1 MANSQAENNYTI
13 ADDPAL
19 LDLMMQGTANAP
31 EIYQPGPFWLNKTR
45 AAVKEIKNSGL
56 STFRG
61 ISSGIAASYGDS
73 AFTDT
78 RSSYDF
84 GIRSVLAKLYRDVF
98 PFNRLFDSQV
108 NLTRSYF
115 GEYVIYVNEYLK
127 GHPRV
132 KEILEKH
139 PVNFETTRGGCVTC
153 LDLGGRKLSHHYLQ
167 LLDTIDRVQE
177 DTKFQPESVFFEIG
191 GGFGA
196 NAHLLVELFGVR
208 KIIYLDIPPN
218 LYVATQYLK
227 SFFGDGVKDY
237 KANQGKPIAFENNDK
252 LEIFCITPPQIEDI
266 DAKVDIFHNAH
277 SFVEMPKFV
286 VSNYAQHV
294 NRILRPNRGVVSLV
308 SYDAYDLD
316 TTFHPNELPSYFNGV
331 VKAATYGTLRPSRSD
346 FHFVVAKT

>member
-1 MANSQAENNYTI
+1 MAYGQAKNNYKI
-13 ADDPAL
+13 ADDLAL

-31 EIYQPGPFWLNKTR
+31 AIYQPGPFWLNKTR
-45 AAVKEIKNSGL
+45 AAIREIKNSGL
-56 STFRG
+56 SAFRG

-78 RSSYDF
+78 RASYDY

-115 GEYVIYVNEYLK
+115 GEYVTYVNEYLK
-127 GHPRV
+127 RHPRV
-132 KEILEKH
+132 IEILEKH
-139 PVNFETTRGGCVTC
+139 QVNFETTRGGCVTY
-153 LDLGGRKLSHHYLQ
+153 LSQGERKLSHHYLQ
-167 LLDTIDRVQE
+167 LLDTIDRVHE
-177 DTKFQPESVFFEIG
+177 DTKFHQESVFFEIG

-196 NAHLLVELFGVR
+196 NVHLLVELFGIR

-227 SFFGDGVKDY
+227 SFFGESVKDY
-237 KANQGKPIAFENNDK
+237 RENKGKPIAFENNDK

-266 DAKVDIFHNAH
+266 DTKIDIFHNAH

-286 VSNYAQHV
+286 VSNYAKFI
-294 NRILRPNRGVVSLV
+294 NRVLRPGSGVVSLV
-308 SYDAYDLD
+308 SYDVYDLD
-316 TTFHPNELPSYFNGV
+316 TTFHPNELPSYFNGA
-331 VKAATYGTLRPSRSD
+331 VKAASYETLRPSRSD
-346 FHFVVAKT
+346 FHFVVAQA